1 MNLTKLKTLG
11 LATVVAASV
20 LVPVAYAS
28 GVFQG
33 YPIVGSAAFCGSTN
47 SQSTSNTVPGT
58 LPSNSNCTT
67 TIPAGPTALTGNE
80 LVPADTNIANG
91 GGQETVRIPMV
102 MVAGG
107 AYQYAAPA
115 TGNTVTVAANV
126 SNLVLDPAGTIAT
139 LTVALPAASAL
150 IDGQTL
156 HISSSQTVTAL
167 TMSAGSGT
175 SISNSP
181 TALTISTTA
190 SYGYEFI
197 YRAANTK
204 WYRLG

>member
-1 MNLTKLKTLG
+1 MNLTKKLG
-11 LATVVAASV
+11 LAALLAASV
-20 LVPVAYAS
+20 AIPAAYAS
-28 GVFQG
+28 GIFQG
-33 YPIVGSAAFCGSTN
+33 FPVVGSAAFCNSTN
-47 SQSTSNTVPGT
+47 SQQTTTTVPGAAY
-58 LPSNSNCTT
+58 SNSQCTNT
-67 TIPAGPTALTGNE
+67 VPAGPTTVTGNE
-80 LVPADTNIANG
+80 TVPADTNIANG

-107 AYQYAAPA
+107 AYQYAAPTA
-115 TGNTVTVAANV
+115 GTTVTVAANV
-126 SNLVLDPAGTIAT
+126 NNLVLDPAGTLAT
-139 LTVALPAASAL
+139 LTIALPAASSL

-204 WYRLG
+204 WYRLN